1 MDFWNRLI
9 GGSGSSVSIT
19 NKLSPSATPDQR
31 LADFT
36 RVWQRILYA
45 WRNAPQNDPN
55 TQEALLGCI
64 KRLTD
69 LLFEEEKR
77 SARLCMNFCY
87 EKQIFIVLS
96 EIGQA
101 GSLAVIQECIIGFS
115 TLIENEDE
123 DFVGCESFA
132 CSLITFLQTTSQR
145 LVPAFEGE
153 FVELLFSIASKI
165 RQNPGILGVWFTN
178 TEKAGSVTR
187 YEILEPIQRFAGIAN
202 KEDFPL
208 FYLLIDH
215 VHQEGKVGDFAR
227 TGLLYLVETASSSRA
242 LERWIVES
250 DLATLM
256 ASGLGALYSQLSRKL
271 VITHPTDH
279 PSKILLLSNNPMTL
293 LEVDAETPNSPDFK
307 IHLETFLSYLTFWQD
322 VLEHCR
328 SVAVKQTLLD
338 HFQVLFLQQL
348 LYPSLLESSDV
359 DGGSAVAV
367 LTYVRVVLETLDYPE
382 IIHLILSYLM
392 NLPEKPQLIPIHS
405 PTRRRRSL
413 DMLSRAANIMD
424 SPTPSIYSLSDLI
437 MTSLS
442 SKSQQ
447 TVSTTLRL
455 VSTIFRKHY
464 PYSIHSLL
472 KTIPVSNTGPMR
484 TIGVHDAEMEILFQ
498 MVSDLTGQDKNA
510 TQTYDDHLKDC
521 QVLLESHPCTSM
533 FLRLKTTSNMYES
546 DNRLIQMH
554 MHTLSP
560 HDQFLQ
566 HLVQLFSTYF
576 SNTVETNLVLTCV
589 IIDLASCAYMCPEG
603 WLFYDSNTYEFLDA
617 LHSEQDDLENMEDE
631 LAAVMDDSI
640 FTNES
645 SPENENQRLRDVKR
659 ARLHP
664 YLIQPSPIVRTLLG
678 LVAQVQTFRND
689 ILNLDKMLV
698 ERRRDFEFTNESSQT
713 VSSLHLPQETHLH
726 SLKYSMRDFSSVCHL
741 HPSIANGSSRVA
753 SQGLQSHPPAPH
765 AHPTTYLSIPIES
778 RIADAMQWRKKGL
791 NPVQKELHIPPSVGG
806 DERRQGI
813 ISSNSTHTNND
824 IYDNLVPEGGLQEH
838 SGELTLSTL
847 LTNILIL
854 QEFILEL
861 AALTQ
866 VRASL
871 FSDVQFADG

>member
-9 GGSGSSVSIT
+9 GGSGSSSSIT
-19 NKLSPSATPDQR
+19 NKLSPSATPEQR

-36 RVWQRILYA
+36 RVWQRLLYA
-45 WRNAPQNDPN
+45 WRNAPENDPN
-55 TQEALLGCI
+55 TQEALRGYI

-69 LLFEEEKR
+69 LLVEEEKR

-101 GSLAVIQECIIGFS
+101 GSLAVIQECIMGFS

-123 DFVGCESFA
+123 DFLGRESFA
-132 CSLITFLQTTSQR
+132 HSLIAFLQTTSQR

-178 TEKAGSVTR
+178 GDKEGSVSG
-187 YEILEPIQRFAGIAN
+187 YEILEPLQRFAGITN

-227 TGLLYLVETASSSRA
+227 TGLLYVVETASSSGA

-271 VITHPTDH
+271 VITHSTDH
-279 PSKILLLSNNPMTL
+279 PSKILLLTDSPMSSP
-293 LEVDAETPNSPDFK
+293 EVDAETPNSPDFK
-307 IHLETFLSYLTFWQD
+307 THLETFLSYLTFWQD

-367 LTYVRVVLETLDYPE
+367 LTYVRVILETLDYPE

-405 PTRRRRSL
+405 RTRRRRSL

-424 SPTPSIYSLSDLI
+424 SPTPSIYSLADLI

-472 KTIPVSNTGPMR
+472 KTIPVSNSGPMR
-484 TIGVHDAEMEILFQ
+484 TIGVHNAEMEILFQ

-510 TQTYDDHLKDC
+510 AQTYDDHLKDC

-533 FLRLKTTSNMYES
+533 FLGLKTTSNSMNES

-603 WLFYDSNTYEFLDA
+603 WLFYDPNTYKFPDT
-617 LHSEQDDLENMEDE
+617 LHSEQEKDDLENMEDE
-631 LAAVMDDSI
+631 LAAIMMDDSI
-640 FTNES
+640 FTSES
-645 SPENENQRLRDVKR
+645 SAENDHQRLRDVKC
-659 ARLHP
+659 ARLRP
-664 YLIQPSPIVRTLLG
+664 YLIQPSPIVEALLG
-678 LVAQVQTFRND
+678 LVAQVETFRKD
-689 ILNLDKMLV
+689 IPDLDKMLV
-698 ERRRDFEFTNESSQT
+698 ELRHDFEFTDESSGT
-713 VSSLHLPQETHLH
+713 VSSLHLPQQTPLH
-726 SLKYSMRDFSSVCHL
+726 FLKYSMRDSSACHL
-741 HPSIANGSSRVA
+741 DHSIANGSSRVA
-753 SQGLQSHPPAPH
+753 SQGLQSHSPASH
-765 AHPTTYLSIPIES
+765 AHPPAANMSV
-778 RIADAMQWRKKGL
+778 QWRKNVS
-791 NPVQKELHIPPSVGG
+791 NPDQKEFHLPPPPEG
-806 DERRQGI
+806 ERREGI
-813 ISSNSTHTNND
+813 IRSSISTHTNND
-824 IYDNLVPEGGLQEH
+824 IYDNFVPEGRLQER
-838 SGELTLSTL
+838 SGELTLSNL

-854 QEFILEL
+854 QMQEFILEL

-871 FSDVQFADG
+871 FADVQFANG